1 MAPFNHK
8 HSAPSPM
15 HQAAATVNRTM
26 ESVPPVGL
34 VMMSMFTIQLGAAI
48 AKSLFPALGPGGTSL
63 LRIGFAAIIL
73 MVAWRPKLTA
83 LRRRD
88 MIAVALLG
96 MTLGLMNFIF
106 YHAINRIPL
115 GVAVTIEFVGPLG
128 VAVAGSRRWLDLA
141 WVILAG
147 AGVVLLSPWTGAALD
162 PLGLGLALAAGSLW
176 AMYILITPHV
186 GRRFT
191 GGNGLALA
199 MSVAALIVL
208 PFGIASAGTALLRPV
223 LLLAGLGTALL
234 SSVIPYSLEMEA
246 LRKLPTRLFGI
257 LMSLEPAIAGLVGWI
272 VLRENLSIRALI
284 AMGLVIAASIGA
296 TRWGTRS

>member
-1 MAPFNHK
+1 MAPVNHDLPK
-8 HSAPSPM
+8 PSPLS
-15 HQAAATVNRTM
+15 QAASTVNKTL
-26 ESVPPVGL
+26 ESVPPFGL
-34 VMMSMFTIQLGAAI
+34 VMLSIFTIQLGAAV

-73 MVAWRPKLTA
+73 MLAWRPR
-83 LRRRD
+83 LRSLQRQD
-88 MIAVALLG
+88 YVLVALLG
-96 MTLGLMNFIF
+96 LTLGLMNFIF

-147 AGVVLLSPWTGAALD
+147 AGVLLLSPWSGAALD
-162 PLGLGLALAAGSLW
+162 PLGLALALTAGAFW
-176 AMYILITPHV
+176 ALYILITPHV

-191 GGNGLALA
+191 GSNGLALA
-199 MSVAALIVL
+199 MSVAALVIF
-208 PFGIASAGTALLRPV
+208 PFGIASAGTALLRPG

-272 VLRENLSIRALI
+272 VLREVLSMRALI
-284 AMGLVIAASIGA
+284 AMALVIAASVGA
-296 TRWGTRS
+296 TRWGARS

>member
-15 HQAAATVNRTM
+15 NQAAATVNRTM